1 MRWSDENGGGGAE
14 SWCDEGTASGS
25 AAGRLSFSAMVT
37 IQSSVLVVGLVL
49 GYLAGLPA
57 PWDASIESSIL
68 RSGLW
73 LGFGWKVSLATGLL
87 TALGLFWLVF
97 GLNRWKLGWLSDVED
112 SVQRLLVPSLRVL
125 RVWQLGVIS
134 LLAGVGEELCFRW
147 AIQGWIERSLQWV
160 VDAGWINGLVSGA
173 AAEWLPF
180 LLAVLIAA
188 TLFGLAHAV
197 SVPYVVLASVMGCI
211 LGLEA
216 GLGGVL
222 LAAMVTHALYDFL
235 ACLWLTGCL
244 PGVLLGP
251 LAENR

>member
-1 MRWSDENGGGGAE
+1 MRWPDEDGVNGTRDSRAEELDLDSGAV
-14 SWCDEGTASGS
+14 
-25 AAGRLSFSAMVT
+25 RLSFSAMVSV
-37 IQSSVLVVGLVL
+37 QSSVLVVGLFV
-49 GYLAGLPA
+49 GYFAGLPL
-57 PWDASIESSIL
+57 PWDASIFAVPL
-68 RSGLW
+68 RSGQW
-73 LGFGWKVSLATGLL
+73 FGFGWQVSLATGLL
-87 TALGLFWLVF
+87 SAVGLFWLVF

-125 RVWQLGVIS
+125 GVWQLGVIS

-147 AIQGWIERSLQWV
+147 AIQGWIERSLQWGV
-160 VDAGWINGLVSGA
+160 AAGGINGLVSGS

-180 LLAVLIAA
+180 LVAVLVAA
-188 TLFGLAHAV
+188 ALFGLAHAV

-216 GLGGVL
+216 GLGGGL

-235 ACLWLTGCL
+235 ACLWLTGRL
-244 PGVLLGP
+244 PRVLLGP